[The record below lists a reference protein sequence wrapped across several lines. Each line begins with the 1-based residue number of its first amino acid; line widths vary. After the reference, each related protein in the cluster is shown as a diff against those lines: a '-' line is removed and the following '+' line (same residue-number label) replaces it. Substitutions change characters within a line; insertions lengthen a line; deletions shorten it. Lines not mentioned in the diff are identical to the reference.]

1 MSNMYDMKFCSQC
14 GQKLEPGARFCSQ
27 CGKPCAGG
35 GNQVTPPNGP
45 TGGTQTF
52 HPENV
57 LGKIPPF
64 KVDNSPLGQIKDLCG
79 GTMGLVFT
87 GLFAL
92 GVVIQFFASLSSGM
106 TFLTSLASQVFAILF
121 AVGFCMNAWGA
132 RTGQLRDSGF
142 TLISGTL
149 LARIIFLLVGC
160 AGCAICML
168 IFMIVLIK
176 AGEAGTGIGLFLGA
190 ILVIG
195 LFLALAYYYYA
206 GLRNVALSAREIVRT
221 GSGTVQVSQYAAIL
235 LFVVSGLQFIGAV
248 VKWAMYSVIQ
258 ESLSALT
265 SQLYYVSSDL
275 YDILNSVFYS
285 GLRVSGVDVFV
296 TLLLAGAQVIGAVM
310 LMQLRKKDQVAPP
323 AQQGTRYS
331 QW

>member
-1 MSNMYDMKFCSQC
+1 M
-14 GQKLEPGARFCSQ
+14 
-27 CGKPCAGG
+27 
-35 GNQVTPPNGP
+35 TPPNGP

-195 LFLALAYYYYA
+195 LIFVLAYYYYN
-206 GLRNVALSAREIVRT
+206 GLRNVAMSAREIVRT
-221 GSGTVQVSQYAAIL
+221 GSGTVQVSQYAAAL
-235 LFVVSGLQFIGAV
+235 LFIVSGLQFISAV
-248 VKWAMYSVIQ
+248 ARWAMVSAIQDALYSIIG
-258 ESLSALT
+258 SLGYNDAFELLSTL
-265 SQLYYVSSDL
+265 
-275 YDILNSVFYS
+275 FYS
-285 GLRVSGVDVFV
+285 SMHGSGVDVFV
-296 TLLLAGAQVIGAVM
+296 TLLIAGAQVIGAVM